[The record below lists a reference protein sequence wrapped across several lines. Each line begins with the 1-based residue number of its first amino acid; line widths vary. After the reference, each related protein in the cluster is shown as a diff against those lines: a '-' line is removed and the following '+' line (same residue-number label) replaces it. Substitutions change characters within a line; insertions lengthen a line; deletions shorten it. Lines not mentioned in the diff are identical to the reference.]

1 MSWCVFDPK
10 VDSAGCKPFF
20 QFDLIDHKNGQAGL
34 LPVYFIEH
42 NSGRLGLAS
51 VDLIDHK
58 NGQSRPSF

>member
-1 MSWCVFDPK
+1 VYSTQKWTAQATSLSF
-10 VDSAGCKPFF
+10 S
-20 QFDLIDHKNGQAGL
+20 FDLIDHKNGQAGL

-42 NSGRLGLAS
+42 NSGRLGLVS